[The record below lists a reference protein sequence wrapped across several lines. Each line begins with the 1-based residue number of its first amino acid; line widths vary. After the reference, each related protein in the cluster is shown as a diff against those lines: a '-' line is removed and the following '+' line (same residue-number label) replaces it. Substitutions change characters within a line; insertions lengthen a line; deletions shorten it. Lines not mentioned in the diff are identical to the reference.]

1 MDLVAYLAF
10 GTLAALTAYRA
21 AKSRAMPHVAIWG
34 AASGAFLIAAV
45 WGAFR
50 GISSFHDFLFYLVA
64 LVCVVSAVRVISQP
78 NPVHSAV
85 WLVTVFLC
93 VSVLFILRRA
103 EFLAAVQVII
113 YAGAI
118 MVLYVFIIIF
128 VDVEV
133 TGEEPAPLWMT
144 ASALGLAAALLVAL
158 VPVALS
164 LRPVQSAGVIRAGYG
179 TTERI
184 AEAVFFNATAPFEA
198 VSLVL
203 LVALI
208 GAVLIGKA
216 EKE

>member
-1 MDLVAYLAF
+1 MALVAYLTF
-10 GTLAALTAYRA
+10 GTLAALTAFRV
-21 AKSRAMPHVAIWG
+21 AKSAAMPHVAIWG

-45 WGAFR
+45 CVAFR
-50 GISSFHDFLFYLVA
+50 GISGFHDFLFYLVA
-64 LVCVVSAVRVISQP
+64 LVCVVAAVRVISQP

-85 WLVTVFLC
+85 WLITVFLC

-118 MVLYVFIIIF
+118 MALYVFIIIF

-133 TGEEPAPLWMT
+133 TVEEPSPLWMT
-144 ASALGLAAALLVAL
+144 VSALGLAAALLVAL

-164 LRPVQSAGVIRAGYG
+164 LRPVRTIEVVEAGYG
-179 TTERI
+179 ATERI
-184 AEAVFFNATAPFEA
+184 AEAVFFNAPVPFEA

-203 LVALI
+203 LVALV